1 MEGYEMYIT
10 IKKSNN
16 IDEKSI
22 EAWFPVAEEK
32 FSKICE
38 ELGII
43 VSTNANCY
51 IVDSNDSDLIGV
63 IKERYCNIDEL
74 NFLVKRLD
82 SFDAKEKNTFFA
94 SAVATDAQSLKDLI
108 NLTYNTHCYSVIS
121 DFSNLNAV
129 GRDVYLNE
137 VGAATTKE
145 LEAIDGRAVVDELM
159 KFSPM
164 KVVTPYGVLYQN
176 RNQPEQ
182 VYDGRHFP
190 CYYWQSEIATLCLE
204 AHGDQEFIYM
214 PCPSSSIEKALIRL
228 EVKDIEECKL
238 SFESD
243 MLPNRLIE
251 FISNDES
258 MAAKVNRLND
268 FSKRFKEMGG
278 HESQY
283 FEKLMA
289 YIRPR
294 NLYEINALLDHMHEF
309 QLFDG
314 IRSAEEYGRF
324 MICDSG
330 HFEYDENLEDYIDFK
345 RYGEQRMN
353 NECGA
358 MTHNGYITFYG
369 SSMKLQ
375 DVLLENLGMTIQ
387 NTDRV
392 HQMKLY
398 MPLKAVTYDVE
409 NDYGYMEKSYD
420 SEEISSHELT
430 KYEEEILKAIEK
442 RRLPGE
448 EQRGMMK
455 YYSKCDSVNAKVSKY
470 EFTVEEIGGDLM
482 GVAVLTLND
491 DLTDQELEL
500 IKNEISGQ
508 ASDGYGEGF
517 EQNEIQ
523 TEDRAIYVSF
533 WNHENWSIKTAEEL
547 GLSDHTF
554 VMKGLGI

>member
-1 MEGYEMYIT
+1 
-10 IKKSNN
+10 
-16 IDEKSI
+16 
-22 EAWFPVAEEK
+22 
-32 FSKICE
+32 
-38 ELGII
+38 
-43 VSTNANCY
+43 
-51 IVDSNDSDLIGV
+51 
-63 IKERYCNIDEL
+63 
-74 NFLVKRLD
+74 
-82 SFDAKEKNTFFA
+82 
-94 SAVATDAQSLKDLI
+94 
-108 NLTYNTHCYSVIS
+108 
-121 DFSNLNAV
+121 
-129 GRDVYLNE
+129 
-137 VGAATTKE
+137 
-145 LEAIDGRAVVDELM
+145 
-159 KFSPM
+159 
-164 KVVTPYGVLYQN
+164 
-176 RNQPEQ
+176 
-182 VYDGRHFP
+182 
-190 CYYWQSEIATLCLE
+190 
-204 AHGDQEFIYM
+204 M
-214 PCPSSSIEKALIRL
+214 PCPSSSIEMALIRL

-238 SFESD
+238 SFDSD

-258 MAAKVNRLND
+258 MAAKVNMLND

-294 NLYEINALLDHMHEF
+294 NLYEIEALLDHMYEF
-309 QLFDG
+309 QMFDG

-330 HFEYDENLEDYIDFK
+330 HFKYDENLEDYIDFK

-358 MTHNGYITFYG
+358 MTHNGYITYYG

-375 DVLLENLGMTIQ
+375 DVLLENLGMTIR

-455 YYSKCDSVNAKVSKY
+455 YYRECDSLNAKVSKY
-470 EFTVEEIGGDLM
+470 EFTVEEVGGKLM

-491 DLTDQELEL
+491 DLTEKELEL
-500 IKNEISGQ
+500 IKSEVSGQ
-508 ASDGYGEGF
+508 ASDGYVPK
-517 EQNEIQ
+517 N
-523 TEDRAIYVSF
+523 
-533 WNHENWSIKTAEEL
+533 NM
-547 GLSDHTF
+547 GLS
-554 VMKGLGI
+554 KLE

>member
-1 MEGYEMYIT
+1 MYIT

-22 EAWFPVAEEK
+22 ETWFPVGEEK
-32 FSKICE
+32 LNQISQ
-38 ELGII
+38 ELGIGI
-43 VSTNANCY
+43 SMNANCY

-94 SAVATDAQSLKDLI
+94 SAVATDSQSLKDFI
-108 NLTYNTHCYSVIS
+108 NLTYNTHCYSVVS

-129 GRDVYLNE
+129 GKDVYLNE

-176 RNQPEQ
+176 RNEPEQ

-190 CYYWQSEIATLCLE
+190 CYYWQSEMATLCLE
-204 AHGDQEFIYM
+204 ARGNQEFIYM
-214 PCPSSSIEKALIRL
+214 PCPTSSIDKALIRL
-228 EVKDIEECKL
+228 EVKEIEECKL

-243 MLPNRLIE
+243 MLPNKLIE
-251 FISNDES
+251 FISKDES
-258 MAAKVNRLND
+258 ATSKVNVLND
-268 FSKRFKEMGG
+268 FSKRFKEMGS
-278 HESQY
+278 HEAQY

-294 NLYEINALLDHMHEF
+294 NLSEINALIDHMHEF
-309 QLFDG
+309 QMFDG
-314 IRSAEEYGRF
+314 IRSAEEYGRY

-330 HFEYDENLEDYIDFK
+330 HFEYDENLEDYLDFK

-420 SEEISSHELT
+420 SEEIPSHDLT

-448 EQRGMMK
+448 ELRGMMK
-455 YYSKCDSVNAKVSKY
+455 YYGECDSLNAKVSKY
-470 EFTVEEIGGDLM
+470 EFTVEEVGGELM

-491 DLTDQELEL
+491 DLTEKELEL
-500 IKNEISGQ
+500 IKSEISGQ

-523 TEDRAIYVSF
+523 TDDRAIYVSF
-533 WNHENWSIKTAEEL
+533 WNHENWSLKTAEEL
-547 GLSDHTF
+547 GIAEQIQT
-554 VMKGLGI
+554 MGGIRL